1 MDSGSHSGS
10 TLYTETL
17 AVLKMIPAPGSRKN
31 YKLMCWWDNCR
42 MIDLSLFVYISQI
55 RYNFRARNG
64 EVKIVREYR
73 QRCPKH
79 GGQLVFPRLGEEGG
93 ANFVMMK
100 TKMYIQKR
108 FYGGPSFLSLTNT
121 RSRNSTGSSSVSS
134 AGDSTYTSSNPNS
147 SSVSPQQGDSLAH
160 LRANTNT
167 SRRQKKKLPLYK
179 PLLSHSRENC
189 EACILS
195 HCPFPKYERII
206 ILSLH

>member
-1 MDSGSHSGS
+1 
-10 TLYTETL
+10 
-17 AVLKMIPAPGSRKN
+17 
-31 YKLMCWWDNCR
+31 
-42 MIDLSLFVYISQI
+42 MIDLLLFVYISQI
-55 RYNFRARNG
+55 RYNFRAKNG

-134 AGDSTYTSSNPNS
+134 AGDSTSSTNTT
-147 SSVSPQQGDSLAH
+147 SVSLQQGDSLAH
-160 LRANTNT
+160 WRANTNT

-179 PLLSHSRENC
+179 PVLAHSRENC

>member
-1 MDSGSHSGS
+1 
-10 TLYTETL
+10 
-17 AVLKMIPAPGSRKN
+17 
-31 YKLMCWWDNCR
+31 

-64 EVKIVREYR
+64 EVKIAREYR

-195 HCPFPKYERII
+195 HCMYVCKYERII